1 MHGGQWEKFSPT
13 LSTLESAEF
22 LLLWAII
29 SGQLSSL
36 YIQITAEGWVW
47 CWLGDHPGATLQ
59 HPLQQGGML
68 LGPRGH
74 LPHGTPTPQVPT
86 CLLDQPDPGAAK
98 HHMEIQADGRE
109 VLFSAA
115 TLCLASWRPPASF
128 VTHTLPWTQPQEP
141 LQTNQDV
148 QSDFIIS
155 CFQHQSQC

>member
-1 MHGGQWEKFSPT
+1 MDGGQWEKFSPP

-36 YIQITAEGWVW
+36 YIQITAAGWVW
-47 CWLGDHPGATLQ
+47 CWLGDHPGAALQ

-74 LPHGTPTPQVPT
+74 LAHSTSTPQVPT

-128 VTHTLPWTQPQEP
+128 VTRTLPWTQPQEP